1 MLALFSYLQFLLK
14 STNQHGVHSPF
25 VYNFVTKCLYNKQL
39 IPKKELK
46 HSSTTLSNL
55 QVRLLLKIIRYFS
68 AYHIL
73 TDDTSIKNLSN
84 IDNCCCCISTSNSRD
99 TFDLIFVNHPPANA
113 DLRDYLPLLHN
124 DSILVINSIHQK
136 EKEPL
141 WQQLIADERVT
152 AYVDVYVQGY
162 LFVRKEQGKEGFYIR
177 P

>member
-25 VYNFVTKCLYNKQL
+25 VYNFVTKCLYNNQL

-46 HSSTTLSNL
+46 HFSATLSNL
-55 QVRLLLKIIRYFS
+55 QVHLLLKIIRYFS

-73 TDDTSIKNLSN
+73 TDDISIKNLSN
-84 IDNCCCCISTSNSRD
+84 IDTCCCISTSRNRD
-99 TFDLIFVNHPPANA
+99 TFDLIFVNHPPANT

-124 DSILVINSIHQK
+124 DSILVINNIHQK

-162 LFVRKEQGKEGFYIR
+162 VLVRKEQGKEGFYIR

>member
-1 MLALFSYLQFLLK
+1 MLALFSYLRFLLK

-39 IPKKELK
+39 IHKQELK
-46 HSSTTLSNL
+46 HSFTTLSNL
-55 QVRLLLKIIRYFS
+55 QMRLLLKIIRYFS

-73 TDDTSIKNLSN
+73 TDDISIKNLSN
-84 IDNCCCCISTSNSRD
+84 INTCCCISTSSSRD
-99 TFDLIFVNHPPANA
+99 TFDLIFVNHPNVNA

-141 WQQLIADERVT
+141 WQQLIADKTVT

-162 LFVRKEQGKEGFYIR
+162 VFIRKEQGKEGFYIR

>member
-1 MLALFSYLQFLLK
+1 M
-14 STNQHGVHSPF
+14 
-25 VYNFVTKCLYNKQL
+25 YNKQR
-39 IPKKELK
+39 IPKNELK

-55 QVRLLLKIIRYFS
+55 QVCLLLKIIRYFS

-84 IDNCCCCISTSNSRD
+84 IDTCCCINTSRSQD
-99 TFDLIFVNHPPANA
+99 TFDLIFVNHPNENA

-141 WQQLIADERVT
+141 WQQLIADRRVT

-162 LFVRKEQGKEGFYIR
+162 VFVRKEQGKEGFYIR

>member
-1 MLALFSYLQFLLK
+1 MQIIFLIFCVFHIINVPLSPKNTYMLALFSYLQFLLK

-46 HSSTTLSNL
+46 HSFTTLSNL

-73 TDDTSIKNLSN
+73 TDDIFIKNLSN
-84 IDNCCCCISTSNSRD
+84 INTCCCISTSSSRD
-99 TFDLIFVNHPPANA
+99 TFDLIFVNHPNENA

-141 WQQLIADERVT
+141 W
-152 AYVDVYVQGY
+152 
-162 LFVRKEQGKEGFYIR
+162 
-177 P
+177 

>member
-39 IPKKELK
+39 IAKKELK

-84 IDNCCCCISTSNSRD
+84 INTCCCISTSSSRD
-99 TFDLIFVNHPPANA
+99 TFDLIFVNHPNENA

-124 DSILVINSIHQK
+124 DSILVINNIHQK

-152 AYVDVYVQGY
+152 VYVDVYVQGY
-162 LFVRKEQGKEGFYIR
+162 VFIRKEQGKEGFYIR

>member
-25 VYNFVTKCLYNKQL
+25 VYSFVTKCLYNNQL
-39 IPKKELK
+39 ASKKELK
-46 HSSTTLSNL
+46 HSYATLSNL

-84 IDNCCCCISTSNSRD
+84 IDTGCCINTSSSRN
-99 TFDLIFVNHPPANA
+99 TFDLIFVNHPPKNA

-124 DSILVINSIHQK
+124 DSILVINNIHQK

-141 WQQLIADERVT
+141 WQQLIADKRVT
-152 AYVDVYVQGY
+152 VYVDVYVQGY
-162 LFVRKEQGKEGFYIR
+162 VFVRKEQGKEGFYIR

>member
-25 VYNFVTKCLYNKQL
+25 VYSFVTKCLYNNQL
-39 IPKKELK
+39 TPKKDLRY
-46 HSSTTLSNL
+46 SSTTLSNL
-55 QVRLLLKIIRYFS
+55 QMRLLLKIIRYFS
-68 AYHIL
+68 AYPIL
-73 TDDTSIKNLSN
+73 TDDTSIENLSN
-84 IDNCCCCISTSNSRD
+84 IDTCCCISTSNSQD

-124 DSILVINSIHQK
+124 DSILVINNIYQK

-162 LFVRKEQGKEGFYIR
+162 VFVRKEQGKESFYIR

>member
-25 VYNFVTKCLYNKQL
+25 VYSFVTKCLYNNQL
-39 IPKKELK
+39 TPKKDLRY
-46 HSSTTLSNL
+46 SSTTLSNL
-55 QVRLLLKIIRYFS
+55 QMRLLLKIIRYFS

-73 TDDTSIKNLSN
+73 TDDTSIENLSN
-84 IDNCCCCISTSNSRD
+84 IDTCCCISTSSSRD
-99 TFDLIFVNHPPANA
+99 TFDLIFVNQPSTNA

-124 DSILVINSIHQK
+124 DSILVINNIYQK

-162 LFVRKEQGKEGFYIR
+162 VFVRKEQGKESFYIR

>member
-14 STNQHGVHSPF
+14 STNQHGIHSPF

-46 HSSTTLSNL
+46 HSSATLSNL

-68 AYHIL
+68 AYHIF

-84 IDNCCCCISTSNSRD
+84 IDTCCCISTLSSRD
-99 TFDLIFVNHPPANA
+99 TFDLIFVNHPPANT
-113 DLRDYLPLLHN
+113 DLRDYLTLLHN

-141 WQQLIADERVT
+141 WQQLIADERIT

-162 LFVRKEQGKEGFYIR
+162 VFVRKEQGKEGFYIR